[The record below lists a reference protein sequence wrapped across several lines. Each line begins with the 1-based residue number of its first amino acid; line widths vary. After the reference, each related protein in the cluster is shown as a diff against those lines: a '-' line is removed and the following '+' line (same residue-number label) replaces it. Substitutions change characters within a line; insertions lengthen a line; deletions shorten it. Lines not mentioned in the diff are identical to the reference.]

1 MKTYVIM
8 GNLAKLN
15 EHDNANRSNRFG
27 GAALKKRMNEL
38 VIEALEGAEP
48 VTKPCMIGFKWFYS
62 GKHDFDNIRFGAKYV
77 LDGMQ
82 KAGVLPNDNQNWVKG
97 FTGDTFIKV
106 DKGQEA
112 VVVKVEEIG

>member
-1 MKTYVIM
+1 MQYRIK
-8 GNLAKLN
+8 GDLAKLN

-38 VIEALEGAEP
+38 VMKSLEGAKP
-48 VTKPCMIGFKWFYS
+48 ITKPCMIGFIWHYS

-97 FTGDTFIKV
+97 FSGDVFVKV
-106 DKGQEA
+106 DKGMEG
-112 VVVKVEEIG
+112 VIVDVEEIG